1 MTFCYHRYTTYLALL
16 FLLSC
21 SPAKENFLLGSWEAI
36 EVTEEG
42 QPLGVNVQEIGFTF
56 LDEGRYTY
64 RSTLNYKEA
73 GSYYVESQYL
83 FTTDTVN
90 QATSE
95 KAVEILQ
102 LNQDSL
108 FLKMNDNGKERL
120 LKLVRATSNSTH

>member
-1 MTFCYHRYTTYLALL
+1 M
-16 FLLSC
+16 
-21 SPAKENFLLGSWEAI
+21 LGSWEAI